1 MTVHLILA
9 KREDWTN
16 KAKIILFFSIPILL
30 PILGVLLPI
39 IQGYFI
45 FKALCPKKEE
55 EREWWE
61 RDCKRFKSLTMIFES
76 IPQLIFTSYC
86 YIRAFHDPQRPKE
99 GLSSIQI
106 ISMIVSLVSIIQ
118 GLLSRHMYFHRQSQK
133 PGISCGLI
141 YNLVFIVF
149 DMMLKLS
156 VTIMSVFIVG
166 IKITLCWIFLFSVLL
181 LIPNLVYNIHD
192 SKQPSK
198 SHRNKVVIRILINNY
213 HLQVL
218 EVYFFN
224 NIILLDWQ
232 VVMVH
237 NWSASLS
244 TDKFTVWK
252 RFQQLETEKSHQ

>member
-224 NIILLDWQ
+224 NIILLD
-232 VVMVH
+232 
-237 NWSASLS
+237 
-244 TDKFTVWK
+244 
-252 RFQQLETEKSHQ
+252 